1 MPADPTDGQA
11 EADRLRRRAKSLEEV
26 LRAAQAETV
35 GAVSADQSV
44 DARAAGNR
52 LVSLTLTPVASG
64 RSHQELTAAMLE
76 AAQGALRGSALVISE
91 ASRTVVSRMG
101 SDS

>member
-1 MPADPTDGQA
+1 
-11 EADRLRRRAKSLEEV
+11 
-26 LRAAQAETV
+26 
-35 GAVSADQSV
+35 
-44 DARAAGNR
+44 R